1 MNHVKDMITDGSKRL
16 IVNINDLRRKN
27 PQRAQSLILNAFEEQ
42 LAFSRALKDYISTI
56 QPSYSKTHEDFY
68 IGFEG
73 SFGSRHLTPR
83 SLTSS

>member
-1 MNHVKDMITDGSKRL
+1 MNHVKDMIVDGSKRL

-27 PQRAQSLILNAFEEQ
+27 APRALALVNSAFEEQ
-42 LAFSRALKDYISTI
+42 LAFGRALKDYVSTL
-56 QPSYSKTHEDFY
+56 QPSYSKSHEEFY

>member
-27 PQRAQSLILNAFEEQ
+27 PARAFSLLLSAFEEQ
-42 LAFSRALKDYISTI
+42 LAFGRALKDYVSTL
-56 QPSYSKTHEDFY
+56 QPSYSKAHEEFY

-83 SLTSS
+83 SLTSA